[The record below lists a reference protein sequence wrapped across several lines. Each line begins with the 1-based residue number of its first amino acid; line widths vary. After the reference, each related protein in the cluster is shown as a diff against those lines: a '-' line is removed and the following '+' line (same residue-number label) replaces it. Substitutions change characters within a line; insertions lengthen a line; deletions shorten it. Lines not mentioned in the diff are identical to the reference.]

1 MNRFFTKQQVIAEY
15 NLPVHLQAELFRA
28 VQPVE
33 HAEQAEPLYLEAHLD
48 RWLVGDDPDEDPT
61 RMTARAEEA
70 VRDEQTIR

>member
-1 MNRFFTKQQVIAEY
+1 MNRFFTKQQVVSEY
-15 NLPVHLQAELFRA
+15 RLPQRLQAELFRA

-33 HAEQAEPLYLEAHLD
+33 QDGQGEPLYLEVQLD

-70 VRDEQTIR
+70 ARDELTTR